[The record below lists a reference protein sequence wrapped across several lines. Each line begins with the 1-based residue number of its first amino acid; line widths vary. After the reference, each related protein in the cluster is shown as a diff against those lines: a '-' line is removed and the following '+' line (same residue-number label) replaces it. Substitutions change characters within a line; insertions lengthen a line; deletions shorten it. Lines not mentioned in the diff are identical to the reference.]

1 MGAFCLNCLSS
12 FCEVEKLQLD
22 LSPWFA
28 ARHNVGLVMLHFTR
42 NRSGRFLTGRLRQHR
57 SSDRRI
63 TEKSFD
69 FGGKDEISLRCP
81 RRAHLTLQMTV
92 AVILNPPRHGS

>member
-28 ARHNVGLVMLHFTR
+28 ARHNVGLVMLPLTR
-42 NRSGRFLTGRLRQHR
+42 NRSGRFLTGRLRQH
-57 SSDRRI
+57 
-63 TEKSFD
+63 
-69 FGGKDEISLRCP
+69 
-81 RRAHLTLQMTV
+81 AHLT
-92 AVILNPPRHGS
+92 AVSPKNHLISVEKMRFPHVVHVEPT